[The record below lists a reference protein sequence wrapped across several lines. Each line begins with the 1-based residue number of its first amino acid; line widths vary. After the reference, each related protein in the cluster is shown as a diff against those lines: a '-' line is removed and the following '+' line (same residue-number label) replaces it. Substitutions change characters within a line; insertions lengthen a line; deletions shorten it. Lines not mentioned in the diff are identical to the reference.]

1 MDLVNFLSMEYFAA
15 VADKRNFTR
24 AADQLHIT
32 QQTLSAHIASLERE
46 LNCQLFLR
54 RSPLELTYAGQVFLR
69 YALQFQQD
77 YQALKHEFCDIT
89 ANQRGLLRVGIAYT
103 RGRILMPRIISGFQE
118 RYPNVQVDLV
128 EASNEELHARLLD
141 GSVDLAVAAFPQ
153 SLPDIQMEEFYEEE
167 VCMLVPRSLLPLA
180 ERVPAGPVLSTQ
192 ELTAFRKCPFLIGVP
207 QDIGG
212 QLGRRQLK
220 AAGFYPQ
227 IRAQSE
233 NMETLLALCVQGV
246 GICFCPDCLIDGTLS
261 TRELKQLLVF
271 RFQQDCVYP
280 IRFGYRRQSYQWGI
294 LSQFIADA
302 RAAFPQRPRE

>member
-1 MDLVNFLSMEYFAA
+1 MEYFAA
-15 VADKRNFTR
+15 VADKRSFTR

-32 QQTLSAHIASLERE
+32 QQTLSAHIAALERE
-46 LNCQLFLR
+46 LNCQLLLR
-54 RSPLELTYAGQVFLR
+54 RTPLELTYAGEVFLR
-69 YALQFQQD
+69 YALQFQRE
-77 YQALKHEFCDIT
+77 YQALRHEFCDIT
-89 ANQRGLLRVGIAYT
+89 GNQQGLLRVGIAYT

-192 ELTAFRKCPFLIGVP
+192 ELAAFRKYPFLIGVP

>member
-1 MDLVNFLSMEYFAA
+1 MEYFAA
-15 VADKRNFTR
+15 VADKRSFTR

-32 QQTLSAHIASLERE
+32 QQTLSAHIAALERE
-46 LNCQLFLR
+46 LNCQLLLR
-54 RSPLELTYAGQVFLR
+54 RTPLELTYAGEVFLR
-69 YALQFQQD
+69 YALQFQRE
-77 YQALKHEFCDIT
+77 YQALRHEFCDIT
-89 ANQRGLLRVGIAYT
+89 GNQRGLLRVGIAYT

-212 QLGRRQLK
+212 QQ
-220 AAGFYPQ
+220 
-227 IRAQSE
+227 
-233 NMETLLALCVQGV
+233 
-246 GICFCPDCLIDGTLS
+246 
-261 TRELKQLLVF
+261 EL
-271 RFQQDCVYP
+271 
-280 IRFGYRRQSYQWGI
+280 
-294 LSQFIADA
+294 
-302 RAAFPQRPRE
+302 

>member
-1 MDLVNFLSMEYFAA
+1 MEYFAA
-15 VADKRNFTR
+15 VADKRSFTR

-32 QQTLSAHIASLERE
+32 QQTLSAHIAALERE
-46 LNCQLFLR
+46 LNCQRLLR
-54 RSPLELTYAGQVFLR
+54 RTPLELTYAGEVFLR
-69 YALQFQQD
+69 YALQFQRE
-77 YQALKHEFCDIT
+77 YQALRHEFCDIT
-89 ANQRGLLRVGIAYT
+89 GNQKGLLRVGIAYT

-153 SLPDIQMEEFYEEE
+153 SLPDIQMEEFYQEE

-302 RAAFPQRPRE
+302 RAAFPQRSRE

>member
-1 MDLVNFLSMEYFAA
+1 MEYFAA
-15 VADKRNFTR
+15 VADKRSFTR

-32 QQTLSAHIASLERE
+32 QQTLSAHIAALERE
-46 LNCQLFLR
+46 LNCQLLLR
-54 RSPLELTYAGQVFLR
+54 RTPLELTYAGEVFLR
-69 YALQFQQD
+69 YALQFQRE
-77 YQALKHEFCDIT
+77 YQALRHEFCDIT
-89 ANQRGLLRVGIAYT
+89 GNQKGLLRVGIAYT

-192 ELTAFRKCPFLIGVP
+192 ELAAFRKCPFLIGVP

-302 RAAFPQRPRE
+302 RAAFPQRPQE

>member
-1 MDLVNFLSMEYFAA
+1 MEYFAA
-15 VADKRNFTR
+15 VADKRSFTR

-32 QQTLSAHIASLERE
+32 QQTLSAHIAALERE
-46 LNCQLFLR
+46 LNCQLLLR
-54 RSPLELTYAGQVFLR
+54 RTPLELTYAGEVFLR
-69 YALQFQQD
+69 YALQFQRE
-77 YQALKHEFCDIT
+77 YQALRHEFCDIT
-89 ANQRGLLRVGIAYT
+89 GNQKGLLRVGIAYT

-153 SLPDIQMEEFYEEE
+153 SLPDIQMEEFYQEE
-167 VCMLVPRSLLPLA
+167 VGMLVPRSLLPLA

-233 NMETLLALCVQGV
+233 NMETLLALCIQGV

-302 RAAFPQRPRE
+302 RAAFPQRPQE

>member
-1 MDLVNFLSMEYFAA
+1 MEYFAA
-15 VADKRNFTR
+15 VADKRSFTR

-32 QQTLSAHIASLERE
+32 QQTLSAHIAALERE
-46 LNCQLFLR
+46 LNCQLLLR
-54 RSPLELTYAGQVFLR
+54 RTPLELTYAGEVFLR
-69 YALQFQQD
+69 YALQFQRE
-77 YQALKHEFCDIT
+77 YQALRHEFCDIT
-89 ANQRGLLRVGIAYT
+89 GNQRGLLRVGIAYT

-167 VCMLVPRSLLPLA
+167 VFMLVPRSLLPLA

-192 ELTAFRKCPFLIGVP
+192 ELAAFRKCPFLMGVP

>member
-1 MDLVNFLSMEYFAA
+1 MEYFAA
-15 VADKRNFTR
+15 VADKRSFTR

-32 QQTLSAHIASLERE
+32 QQTLSAHIAALERE
-46 LNCQLFLR
+46 LNCQLLLR
-54 RSPLELTYAGQVFLR
+54 RTPLELTYAGEVFLR
-69 YALQFQQD
+69 YALQFQRE
-77 YQALKHEFCDIT
+77 YQALRHEFCDIT
-89 ANQRGLLRVGIAYT
+89 GNQKGLLRVGIAYT

-153 SLPDIQMEEFYEEE
+153 SLPDIQMEEFYQEE

-192 ELTAFRKCPFLIGVP
+192 ELAAFRKCPFLIGVP

>member
-1 MDLVNFLSMEYFAA
+1 MEYFAA
-15 VADKRNFTR
+15 VADKRSFTR

-32 QQTLSAHIASLERE
+32 QQTLSAHIAALERE
-46 LNCQLFLR
+46 LNCQLLLR
-54 RSPLELTYAGQVFLR
+54 RTPLELTYAGEVFLR
-69 YALQFQQD
+69 YALQFQRE
-77 YQALKHEFCDIT
+77 YQALRHEFCDIT
-89 ANQRGLLRVGIAYT
+89 GNQKGLLRVGIAYT
-103 RGRILMPRIISGFQE
+103 RGRILMPRIISCFQE

-192 ELTAFRKCPFLIGVP
+192 ELAAFRKCPFLMGVP

>member
-1 MDLVNFLSMEYFAA
+1 MEYFAA
-15 VADKRNFTR
+15 VADKRSFTR

-32 QQTLSAHIASLERE
+32 QQTLSAHIAALERE
-46 LNCQLFLR
+46 LNCQLLLR
-54 RSPLELTYAGQVFLR
+54 RTPLELTYAGEVFLR
-69 YALQFQQD
+69 YALQFQRE
-77 YQALKHEFCDIT
+77 YHALRHEFCDIT
-89 ANQRGLLRVGIAYT
+89 GNQKGLLRVGIAYT

-192 ELTAFRKCPFLIGVP
+192 ELAAFRKCPFLMGVP

>member
-1 MDLVNFLSMEYFAA
+1 MEYFAA
-15 VADKRNFTR
+15 VADKRSFTR

-32 QQTLSAHIASLERE
+32 QQTLSAHIAALERE
-46 LNCQLFLR
+46 LNCQLLLR
-54 RSPLELTYAGQVFLR
+54 RTPLELTYAGEVFLR
-69 YALQFQQD
+69 YALQFQRE
-77 YQALKHEFCDIT
+77 YQALRHEFCDIT
-89 ANQRGLLRVGIAYT
+89 GNQRGLLRVGIAYT

-192 ELTAFRKCPFLIGVP
+192 ELAAFRKCPFLMGVP

>member
-1 MDLVNFLSMEYFAA
+1 
-15 VADKRNFTR
+15 
-24 AADQLHIT
+24 
-32 QQTLSAHIASLERE
+32 
-46 LNCQLFLR
+46 
-54 RSPLELTYAGQVFLR
+54 
-69 YALQFQQD
+69 
-77 YQALKHEFCDIT
+77 
-89 ANQRGLLRVGIAYT
+89 
-103 RGRILMPRIISGFQE
+103 
-118 RYPNVQVDLV
+118 
-128 EASNEELHARLLD
+128 
-141 GSVDLAVAAFPQ
+141 
-153 SLPDIQMEEFYEEE
+153 
-167 VCMLVPRSLLPLA
+167 MLVPRSLLPLA
-180 ERVPAGPVLSTQ
+180 ERVPAGRVLSTQ
-192 ELTAFRKCPFLIGVP
+192 ELAAFRKCPFLMGVP

>member
-1 MDLVNFLSMEYFAA
+1 MEYFAA
-15 VADKRNFTR
+15 VADKRSFTR

-32 QQTLSAHIASLERE
+32 QQTLSAHIAALERE
-46 LNCQLFLR
+46 LNCQLLLR
-54 RSPLELTYAGQVFLR
+54 RTPLELTYAGEVFLR
-69 YALQFQQD
+69 YALQFQRE
-77 YQALKHEFCDIT
+77 YQALRHEFCDIT
-89 ANQRGLLRVGIAYT
+89 GNQRGLLRVGIAYT

-153 SLPDIQMEEFYEEE
+153 SLPDIQMEEFYQEE

-192 ELTAFRKCPFLIGVP
+192 ELAAFRKCPFLMGVP

>member
-1 MDLVNFLSMEYFAA
+1 MEYFAA
-15 VADKRNFTR
+15 VADKRSFTR

-32 QQTLSAHIASLERE
+32 QQTLSAHIAALERE
-46 LNCQLFLR
+46 LNCQLLLR
-54 RSPLELTYAGQVFLR
+54 RTPLELTYAGEVFLR
-69 YALQFQQD
+69 YALQFQRE
-77 YQALKHEFCDIT
+77 YQALRHEFCDIT
-89 ANQRGLLRVGIAYT
+89 GNQKGLLRVGIAYT

-153 SLPDIQMEEFYEEE
+153 SLPDIQMEEFYQEE

-294 LSQFIADA
+294 LSQFTADA

>member
-1 MDLVNFLSMEYFAA
+1 MEYFAA
-15 VADKRNFTR
+15 VADKRSFTR

-32 QQTLSAHIASLERE
+32 QQTLSAHIAALERE
-46 LNCQLFLR
+46 LNCQLLLR
-54 RSPLELTYAGQVFLR
+54 RTPLELTYAGEVFLR
-69 YALQFQQD
+69 YALQFQRE
-77 YQALKHEFCDIT
+77 YQALRHEFCDIT
-89 ANQRGLLRVGIAYT
+89 GNQKGLLRVGIAYT

-192 ELTAFRKCPFLIGVP
+192 ELAAFRKCPFLIGVP

>member
-1 MDLVNFLSMEYFAA
+1 MEYFAA
-15 VADKRNFTR
+15 VADKRSFTR

-32 QQTLSAHIASLERE
+32 QQTLSAHIAALERE
-46 LNCQLFLR
+46 LNCQLLLR
-54 RSPLELTYAGQVFLR
+54 RTPLELTYAGEVFLR
-69 YALQFQQD
+69 YALQFQRE
-77 YQALKHEFCDIT
+77 YQALRHEFCDIT
-89 ANQRGLLRVGIAYT
+89 GNQRGLLRVGIAYT

-180 ERVPAGPVLSTQ
+180 ERVPAGRVLSTQ
-192 ELTAFRKCPFLIGVP
+192 ELAAFRKCPFLMGVP

>member
-1 MDLVNFLSMEYFAA
+1 MEYFAA
-15 VADKRNFTR
+15 VADKRSFTR

-32 QQTLSAHIASLERE
+32 QQTLSAHIAALERE
-46 LNCQLFLR
+46 LNCQLLLR
-54 RSPLELTYAGQVFLR
+54 RTPLELTYAGEVFLR
-69 YALQFQQD
+69 YALQFQRE
-77 YQALKHEFCDIT
+77 YQALRHEFCDIT
-89 ANQRGLLRVGIAYT
+89 GNQRGLLRVGIAYT

-153 SLPDIQMEEFYEEE
+153 SLPDIQMEEFYQEE

-180 ERVPAGPVLSTQ
+180 EQVPAGPVLSTQ
-192 ELTAFRKCPFLIGVP
+192 ELAAFRKCPFLMGVP

>member
-1 MDLVNFLSMEYFAA
+1 MEYFAA
-15 VADKRNFTR
+15 VADKRSFTR

-32 QQTLSAHIASLERE
+32 QQTLSAHIAALERE
-46 LNCQLFLR
+46 LNCQLLLR
-54 RSPLELTYAGQVFLR
+54 RTPLELTYAGEVFLR
-69 YALQFQQD
+69 YALQFQRE
-77 YQALKHEFCDIT
+77 YQALRHEFCDIT
-89 ANQRGLLRVGIAYT
+89 GNQKGLLRVGIAYT

-153 SLPDIQMEEFYEEE
+153 SLPDIQMEEFYQEE

-192 ELTAFRKCPFLIGVP
+192 ELTAFHKCPFLIGVP

>member
-1 MDLVNFLSMEYFAA
+1 MEYFAA
-15 VADKRNFTR
+15 VADKRSFTR

-32 QQTLSAHIASLERE
+32 QQTLSAHIAALERE
-46 LNCQLFLR
+46 LNCQLLLR
-54 RSPLELTYAGQVFLR
+54 RTPLELTYAGEVFLR
-69 YALQFQQD
+69 YALQFQRE
-77 YQALKHEFCDIT
+77 YQALRHEFCDIT
-89 ANQRGLLRVGIAYT
+89 GNQKGLLRVGIAYT

-192 ELTAFRKCPFLIGVP
+192 ELAAFRKCPFLMGVP